1 MRWRDAPR
9 VRAEVTEAAV
19 EVERVA
25 GVDPRHFGAF
35 LRATGHRVYDEAGA
49 QWYDAAP
56 AFLLG
61 VPSHRLLR
69 PSPADLRRLFRH
81 QPCLG
86 LRFSAPVDGP
96 GRLSYQIVCDRPD
109 YRIDQLSA
117 NTRSKVRRGLRR
129 CEVGP
134 ISASEVAAEGRQ
146 ADLDTVARQGR
157 GGRLEGGRW
166 ERFWRAAGET
176 EGIEVWGARAG
187 GVLAAFLLTVRV
199 DDRVDFLLARS
210 RSDCLDAYPNNALIF
225 TATEEMLV
233 RRGLRQITFG
243 LEALEEVDAL
253 EEFKIGMGF
262 RREPLR
268 QRVVFHPLLRV
279 FLRRRLALRAMERKA
294 KAPGAAGAF
303 WRKAAGLVRFAREG
317 GDLGPEI
324 GS

>member
-1 MRWRDAPR
+1 
-9 VRAEVTEAAV
+9 VTEVAP
-19 EVERVA
+19 ESERVA
-25 GVDPRHFGAF
+25 SVDPLHFAGF

-49 QWYDAAP
+49 HWYDAAP

-69 PSPADLRRLFRH
+69 PSSGELRRLFRH

-86 LRFSAPVDGP
+86 LRFSGPVEGP
-96 GRLSYQIVCDRPD
+96 GRLSYQIVCDRSD
-109 YRIDQLSA
+109 YGIDQLSA

-129 CEVGP
+129 CAVGP
-134 ISASEVAAEGRQ
+134 IAASEVAAEGQQ
-146 ADLDTVARQGR
+146 ADVDTVARQGR
-157 GGRLEGGRW
+157 GRRLAGERW

-187 GVLAAFLLTVRV
+187 GVLAAFLLTVCL
-199 DDRVDFLLARS
+199 DDRVEFLLARS

-225 TATEEMLV
+225 TVTEEMLA

-253 EEFKIGMGF
+253 EEFKYGMGF
-262 RREPLR
+262 RRELLR
-268 QRVVFHPLLRV
+268 QRVVFHPLVRALLRMSPV
-279 FLRRRLALRAMERKA
+279 VRAIEGRA
-294 KAPGAAGAF
+294 EAPGRAGAF
-303 WRKAAGLVRFAREG
+303 WRKTAGLVRFAREG
-317 GDLGPEI
+317 GDLGRQV